1 MSARLK
7 PIHVAA
13 AVSISVLVAGACVRF
28 MPSKTAAAATRP
40 TTSAL
45 VASASLVPTVAA
57 PNAGANDEGYPGV
70 LVAPASVDLAATVE
84 GRIADVKVNAG
95 DQVSEGMIVAMLD
108 DKAAKNALA
117 VARAGLG
124 AAAADASS
132 ARIEHAL
139 AKDRASR
146 RVGTVNVGGED
157 VAIVSKEE
165 QAQVGYAAKA
175 AGARAAAA
183 GSGAAERAARVEQ
196 LRTLLGE
203 TQLKAPFSGVVA
215 ARYADPGTYVRPGM
229 PIVRIISS
237 SELKVRFAVPEE
249 DARRIHAGQS
259 YVATLDGRP
268 IPAMVTAVAP
278 EVEASSRMVFVD
290 GTVQGVAAGEAA
302 ALAGRVVR
310 VRAVK

>member
-1 MSARLK
+1 MSSTLK

-13 AVSISVLVAGACVRF
+13 AVSISVLLAGICVRY
-28 MPSKTAAAATRP
+28 MPSKTASAATKAP
-40 TTSAL
+40 ATT
-45 VASASLVPTVAA
+45 VASAAPVNSANAA
-57 PNAGANDEGYPGV
+57 TPATDDGYPGV
-70 LVAPASVDLAATVE
+70 LVAPAAVDLAATIE
-84 GRIADVKVNAG
+84 GRISDIKVSAG

-108 DKAAKNALA
+108 DKAARNALA
-117 VARAGLG
+117 VAKAGLG

-146 RVGTVNVGGED
+146 RVGTVNVGGEE

-165 QAQVGYAAKA
+165 QAQVGFAAKVA
-175 AGARAAAA
+175 AARASAA

-196 LRTLLGE
+196 LKTLLAE
-203 TQLKAPFSGVVA
+203 TQLKAPFTGVVA

-249 DARRIHAGQS
+249 DARRIHAGQA
-259 YVATLDGRP
+259 YVASLDGRP
-268 IPAMVTAVAP
+268 IPAVVSAVAP
-278 EVEASSRMVFVD
+278 EVEAASRMVFVD

-310 VRAVK
+310 VRVVK

>member
-1 MSARLK
+1 MSIR

-13 AVSISVLVAGACVRF
+13 AVSVSVLVAGVCVRF
-28 MPSKTAAAATRP
+28 MPTKTASAATRP
-40 TTSAL
+40 ATTTTA
-45 VASASLVPTVAA
+45 VAPAAA
-57 PNAGANDEGYPGV
+57 PVSSAKTVSLDDDGYAGV
-70 LVAPASVDLAATVE
+70 LVAPAAVDLAATIE

-95 DQVSEGMIVAMLD
+95 DQVTEGMIVAMLD

-117 VARAGLG
+117 VAKAGLG

-146 RVGTVNVGGED
+146 RVGTVNVGGEE

-175 AGARAAAA
+175 AAARAASA

-196 LRTLLGE
+196 LKTLLAE
-203 TQLKAPFSGVVA
+203 TQLKAPFTGVVA

-249 DARRIHAGQS
+249 DAKGIRAGRS
-259 YVATLDGRP
+259 FVATLDGRQ
-268 IPAMVTAVAP
+268 IAATVSAIAP

-302 ALAGRVVR
+302 TLAGRVVR

>member
-1 MSARLK
+1 LSIRT
-7 PIHVAA
+7 IHVAA
-13 AVSISVLVAGACVRF
+13 AVSISVLVAGVCVRY
-28 MPSKTAAAATRP
+28 MPTKTASAATRP
-40 TTSAL
+40 ATTTL
-45 VASASLVPTVAA
+45 ASAA
-57 PNAGANDEGYPGV
+57 PVMTTTNATSSADDDGYPGV
-70 LVAPASVDLAATVE
+70 LVAPAAVDLAATIE
-84 GRIADVKVNAG
+84 GRISDVKVNAG
-95 DQVSEGMIVAMLD
+95 DQVSEGMVVAMLD

-117 VARAGLG
+117 VAKAGLG

-146 RVGTVNVGGED
+146 RVGTVNVGGEE

-165 QAQVGYAAKA
+165 QAQVGFAAKA
-175 AGARAAAA
+175 AAARASAA

-196 LRTLLGE
+196 LKTLLAE
-203 TQLKAPFSGVVA
+203 TQLKAPFAGVVA

-249 DARRIHAGQS
+249 DARRIRAGAS
-259 YVATLDGRP
+259 FVASLDGRP
-268 IPAMVTAVAP
+268 IPTVVSAVAP

>member
-1 MSARLK
+1 MSIRT
-7 PIHVAA
+7 IHVAA
-13 AVSISVLVAGACVRF
+13 AVSISVLVAGVCVRF
-28 MPSKTAAAATRP
+28 MPAKTASAATRP
-40 TTSAL
+40 MTSAISP
-45 VASASLVPTVAA
+45 VAPVVPANA
-57 PNAGANDEGYPGV
+57 PHADDDGYPGV
-70 LVAPASVDLAATVE
+70 LVAPAAVDLAATIE

-95 DQVSEGMIVAMLD
+95 DQVTEGMIVAMLD

-146 RVGTVNVGGED
+146 RVGTVNVGGEE

-165 QAQVGYAAKA
+165 QAQVGFAAKA
-175 AGARAAAA
+175 AAARASAA

-196 LRTLLGE
+196 LKTLLAE
-203 TQLKAPFSGVVA
+203 TQLKAPFTGVVA

-249 DARRIHAGQS
+249 DARAIGVGRPFA
-259 YVATLDGRP
+259 ATLDGRQ
-268 IPAMVTAVAP
+268 IAATISAVAP

>member
-1 MSARLK
+1 MSSVR

-13 AVSISVLVAGACVRF
+13 AISISVLLAGICVRF
-28 MPSKTAAAATRP
+28 LPSKTAAAASRP
-40 TTSAL
+40 TSSAA
-45 VASASLVPTVAA
+45 VASAAPVSTVSA
-57 PNAGANDEGYPGV
+57 PSTNDEGYPGV
-70 LVAPASVDLAATVE
+70 LVAPAAVDLAATIE
-84 GRIADVKVNAG
+84 GRIADVMVNAG
-95 DQVSEGMIVAMLD
+95 DQVTEGMIVAMLD

-124 AAAADASS
+124 AASADASS

-165 QAQVGYAAKA
+165 QAQVGFAAKA
-175 AGARAAAA
+175 AAARAQAA

-196 LRTLLGE
+196 LKTLLAE
-203 TQLKAPFSGVVA
+203 TQLKAPFTGVVA

-249 DARRIHAGQS
+249 EARSIRAGRA
-259 YVATLDGRP
+259 YLATLDGRQ
-268 IPAMVTAVAP
+268 IAATVTAVAP

-302 ALAGRVVR
+302 TLAGRVVR

>member
-1 MSARLK
+1 MSSIR

-13 AVSISVLVAGACVRF
+13 AVSISMLVAGVCVRY
-28 MPSKTAAAATRP
+28 MPTKTASAATRP
-40 TTSAL
+40 TTTAVS
-45 VASASLVPTVAA
+45 SAA
-57 PNAGANDEGYPGV
+57 PVMATTNAMPGASDDGYPGV
-70 LVAPASVDLAATVE
+70 LVAPAAVDLAATIE
-84 GRIADVKVNAG
+84 GRISDVKVNAG

-117 VARAGLG
+117 VAKAGLG

-146 RVGTVNVGGED
+146 RVGTVNVGGEE

-165 QAQVGYAAKA
+165 QAQVGFAAKA
-175 AGARAAAA
+175 AAARASAA

-196 LRTLLGE
+196 LKTFLGE
-203 TQLKAPFSGVVA
+203 TQLKAPFTGVVA

-249 DARRIHAGQS
+249 DARRIRAGAP
-259 YVATLDGRP
+259 YVAVLDGRP
-268 IPAMVTAVAP
+268 IPATVSAVAP

-310 VRAVK
+310 VRAVQ

>member
-1 MSARLK
+1 MSIR

-13 AVSISVLVAGACVRF
+13 AVSISVLVAGVCVRF
-28 MPSKTAAAATRP
+28 MPTKTASAATRP
-40 TTSAL
+40 ATTAI
-45 VASASLVPTVAA
+45 ASAA
-57 PNAGANDEGYPGV
+57 PISTSNAPRLDDEGYAGV
-70 LVAPASVDLAATVE
+70 LVAPAAVDLAATIE

-117 VARAGLG
+117 VAKAGLG

-146 RVGTVNVGGED
+146 RVGTVNVGGEE

-165 QAQVGYAAKA
+165 QAQVGFAAKA
-175 AGARAAAA
+175 AAARASAA

-196 LRTLLGE
+196 LKTLLAE
-203 TQLKAPFSGVVA
+203 TQLKAPFTGVVA

-229 PIVRIISS
+229 PIVRIISRA
-237 SELKVRFAVPEE
+237 ELKVRFAVPEE
-249 DARRIHAGQS
+249 DAKGIRAGRAF
-259 YVATLDGRP
+259 VATLDGRQ
-268 IPAMVTAVAP
+268 IAATVSAIAP

-302 ALAGRVVR
+302 TLAGRVVR